1 MSVQKNTPKKKALPK
16 KTAVI
21 AGRSVLVTD
30 SSEVKASAA
39 RMSEKFK
46 GALENLKNR

>member
-1 MSVQKNTPKKKALPK
+1 MSTPKHTPPKKALPTK
-16 KTAVI
+16 SAVI